1 MAVTIYQEPQLASPA
16 NNPLVFTF
24 SSDETGQANFSY
36 VVEVYVN
43 GALHSTH
50 KVFPESDIYSRF
62 DCSEIMRSVVSATN
76 PAVSTL
82 NYDYA
87 ASWGSYWITVYE
99 SYGTP
104 IAIEAS
110 ATSST
115 RKAFNGSL
123 RHIDFISWDYSL
135 HDPSDT
141 DGALFLTSFP
151 RDQKYMV
158 GMNDVSFLSLLNTV
172 ETSLDLNVEL
182 FDITGA
188 SIATD
193 TYPIDNYFITTI
205 DVSPSS
211 LMANMSFTIGQLES
225 CYYYEVSVD
234 ATLGYSTEKFKMY
247 IDHSCERFTNQRL
260 HWLNKFGTW
269 DSFSFN
275 LLSQES
281 TDISSSQYKREKGA
295 WKGSNYNYNR
305 NQGEIITVAKWSVD
319 KMVLNSDWMK
329 ESVQHWLVREL
340 NESPKVNLYIESITD
355 FEPCNVESTN
365 VVLKKKY
372 KDGLIQENVTI
383 SRTYSYNSQLN

>member
-24 SSDETGQANFSY
+24 ASDETGQANFSY
-36 VVEVYVN
+36 VIEVYVN

-62 DCSEIMRSVVSATN
+62 DCSEIMSSVVSATN
-76 PAVSTL
+76 PSIGTL

-87 ASWGSYWITVYE
+87 SSWESYWIKVSE
-99 SYGTP
+99 SYGTT
-104 IAIEAS
+104 IGIHAS

-115 RKAFNGSL
+115 LKAFNAAL
-123 RHIDFISWDYSL
+123 RHVDFISWDYSL
-135 HDPSDT
+135 YDPSNT

-158 GMNDVSFLSLLNTV
+158 GMSDVSFLSLLNTV
-172 ETSLDLNVEL
+172 QTSLDLTVEL
-182 FDITGA
+182 FDITGS

-193 TYPIDNYFITTI
+193 TYPIDNYFLTTI
-205 DVSPSS
+205 DVCPNS
-211 LMANMSFTIGQLES
+211 LMNNMSFTTGDFDM
-225 CYYYEVSVD
+225 CYFYEVSVA

-247 IDHSCERFTNQRL
+247 IDHSCVRFTNQRL
-260 HWLNKFGTW
+260 HWLNKFGAW

-281 TDISSSQYKREKGA
+281 TDISSSQYKREKGV
-295 WKGSNYNYNR
+295 WKSDSYLYNI
-305 NQGEIITVAKWSVD
+305 NQGEIVTVAKWSVD
-319 KMVLNSDWMK
+319 KLTLNSDWMK
-329 ESVQHWLVREL
+329 EAVQHWMVREL
-340 NESPKVNLYIESITD
+340 NESPKVNLYIESVND
-355 FEPCNVESTN
+355 FEPCNVEATN

-372 KDGLIQENVTI
+372 KDGLIQENVII